1 MSSSNNTVVLSRE
14 EVHSDFHEKVAD
26 AFDNKSHKKRIGCG
40 HIKGLIKQIRGDNN
54 TLEGALCDIIDNVD
68 GIASRDKLSNVGC
81 WVEMLYDEENGKI
94 HQIKITDNLPN
105 GFNGL
110 DNEGTDHP
118 LNMTHMRVGH
128 SEDNESSEFGTGLKK
143 ALVYIGNSCEIY
155 TRSIE
160 NGRDMC
166 RYVKLDFVEMSQ
178 RKNAEDSYELTISKE
193 ISYDEYRQYHNKEF
207 GSTIIISNIR
217 DNSICSYTDKQMFER
232 KIKDYLSLKFTE
244 RFRVGSFL
252 LHLNDEK
259 IDEQP
264 DVYTGNDNK
273 FTYTFYIKIVN
284 NAIVDIVVCKINH
297 RGLTKKYKF
306 GMVTKK
312 DKKGKETQNFA
323 FTELDKKIKFED
335 FKSSSEYCELIF
347 ESCSTSQTEFDN
359 IRRDNEVDIIRMRN
373 HGHLNFYKQ
382 KGDGYSNYIS
392 NRIKYSSKKLNT
404 FLGVS
409 SFKVVSLKENILTSA
424 LTCAQTDTTKH
435 FVSQRRKECKENNLS
450 SNSNSDDDI
459 SVISSISS
467 VTSSSVTTKKKSVP
481 VAKKAAL
488 VMPQAP
494 PPSNTNSNSNS
505 NAIYSSSSDEETN
518 INTIAVVVSS
528 PLTETAV
535 LETNANVE
543 TAVADNNLTGFGIS
557 VPVSATQR
565 VNLAVKDGLE
575 VMSQILE
582 KEDLVINMSGLN
594 SLLSMYL
601 DGANSKTKLRILQQ
615 LVSEKYTPEDSNKHM
630 LGGAEL
636 VRLSNAN

>member
-14 EVHSDFHEKVAD
+14 EIHSVFHERVTD
-26 AFDNKSHKKRIGCG
+26 AFDSKSHKKRIGCG

-68 GIASRDKLSNVGC
+68 GISSRDKLPNVGC

-110 DNEGTDHP
+110 DNEGTEHP

-217 DNSICSYTDKQMFER
+217 DNSICSYTDKQMFES

-252 LHLNDEK
+252 LYLNDEK
-259 IDEQP
+259 IEEQP
-264 DVYTGNDNK
+264 DVYTGNNNK
-273 FTYTFYIKIVN
+273 ITYTFYTKIIN
-284 NAIVDIVVCKINH
+284 NAVVDIVCYKVKHNGGID
-297 RGLTKKYKF
+297 KKYQF

-312 DKKGKETQNFA
+312 DRKGKEIQQFG
-323 FTELDKKIKFED
+323 FIEDKKLNFEVL
-335 FKSSSEYCELIF
+335 KNSPEYCELVF
-347 ESCSTSQTEFDN
+347 ESCSTSQTGFDF
-359 IRRDNEVDIIRMRN
+359 IKGENEVNIVRMRD
-373 HGHLNFYKQ
+373 HGKLCFVK
-382 KGDGYSNYIS
+382 KAVDGYSNYIS

-424 LTCAQTDTTKH
+424 LRCAQTDTTKH

-450 SNSNSDDDI
+450 SNTNSDDDM
-459 SVISSISS
+459 S
-467 VTSSSVTTKKKSVP
+467 VTSSVSSIASSSVAPQKKRP

-494 PPSNTNSNSNS
+494 PL
-505 NAIYSSSSDEETN
+505 AIA
-518 INTIAVVVSS
+518 IAIVIVIVIVIAILMIQIVV
-528 PLTETAV
+528 AV
-535 LETNANVE
+535 MRK
-543 TAVADNNLTGFGIS
+543 
-557 VPVSATQR
+557 Q
-565 VNLAVKDGLE
+565 
-575 VMSQILE
+575 M
-582 KEDLVINMSGLN
+582 
-594 SLLSMYL
+594 
-601 DGANSKTKLRILQQ
+601 
-615 LVSEKYTPEDSNKHM
+615 
-630 LGGAEL
+630 
-636 VRLSNAN
+636 